1 MSFIIYDRNLLG
13 NYPLQM
19 DVKDPFEDTWR
30 IGKKEEILIFA
41 AKSFLVLLFRH

>member
-1 MSFIIYDRNLLG
+1 MPFIISDRNLLG

-19 DVKDPFEDTWR
+19 DAKDPFEDTWR